1 MMMNSRAPI
10 AGTTFCGDGGGWA
23 GAFCAGAGMMRWA
36 APGGP
41 TAAGLERSRCLQ
53 PSCLVLRAAEPP
65 SSLHPVQA
73 WDVNKLLPQDQPASP
88 QR

>member
-1 MMMNSRAPI
+1 MLPRALPPMSLRRRVRQTARVGDAAMMMNSRAPI

-41 TAAGLERSRCLQ
+41 TAAGLERSRGLQ
-53 PSCLVLRAAEPP
+53 PRP
-65 SSLHPVQA
+65 
-73 WDVNKLLPQDQPASP
+73 PASSG
-88 QR
+88 